1 MPRKNNDVGRA
12 ANGSGSIRKRTTTRN
27 GRPYTYWEARCTTGY
42 DTLTG
47 KQIQRTVTGKTRKD
61 VAQRL
66 RELTSEV
73 DSGLYIQPSQT
84 TLSDWLNIWQQD
96 YLTAIKPSTA
106 FLYRRKIELY
116 IVPYFGNTRLVDLNT
131 TMIQHFY
138 NQLLH
143 PTKPDV
149 RPLCA
154 KTVKDI
160 HGVLHQALDQAV
172 ANGELRVNPSVSCK
186 LPKLTKAEI
195 KPLEE
200 EQITAFMQAI
210 QGHPHEYLYLI
221 AMFTGMRE
229 AEILGLTWDCVDLDR
244 GFIVVKQ
251 QIRKA
256 QEKGGDYYIST
267 PKNGRKRIV
276 SIGPSV
282 VNLFRL
288 QREKLASMKENAGE
302 LWSDL
307 VMLDTL
313 GSASKKPYD
322 LVFRNEIGDRLS
334 YRTVYDCFKR
344 VVAGIGLPNVR
355 FHDLRHTYAVASI
368 KSGDDIKT
376 VQSNL
381 GHATAAF
388 TLDVYG
394 HITEQMRRD
403 SADRM
408 EKFIQSVSA
417 QREK

>member
-1 MPRKNNDVGRA
+1 MPRKNNDTGRA
-12 ANGSGSIRKRTTTRN
+12 ANGSGSIRKKTQNKN
-27 GRPYTYWEARCTTGY
+27 GKTYEYWEARCTTGF
-42 DTLTG
+42 DSLSG
-47 KQIQRTVTGKTRKD
+47 KQIQRTVTGKTKKE

-73 DSGLYIQPSQT
+73 DSGQYIQPSQT
-84 TLSDWLNIWQQD
+84 TLADWLTVWQQN

-106 FLYRRKIELY
+106 FLYRRKIDLY
-116 IVPYFGNTRLVDLNT
+116 IVPYFGKVTLSALNT
-131 TMIQHFY
+131 TMIQRFY
-138 NQLLH
+138 NELLN
-143 PTKPDV
+143 PTKLGV
-149 RPLCA
+149 RPLSA

-160 HGVLHQALDQAV
+160 HGVLHQALDQAI
-172 ANGELRVNPSVSCK
+172 ANGELRVNPSEACK
-186 LPKLTKAEI
+186 LPKLVKAEI
-195 KPLEE
+195 QPLEE
-200 EQITAFMQAI
+200 SQITAFMQAI

-229 AEILGLTWDCVDLDR
+229 AEILGLTWDCVDLNT

-251 QIRKA
+251 QLRKA
-256 QEKGGDYYIST
+256 QEKGGDYFIST

-282 VNLFRL
+282 MRLFRL
-288 QREKLASMKENAGE
+288 QQQKLAEMKKAAGTM
-302 LWSDL
+302 WMDS

-313 GSASKKPYD
+313 GAPSKKHYD
-322 LVFRNEIGDRLS
+322 LVFRNEVGDRLS

-344 VVAGIGLPNVR
+344 VVKSIGLPNVR

-408 EKFIQSVSA
+408 EKFIQSVSV
-417 QREK
+417 Q